1 MKVKPYPAGLIQ
13 LIIII
18 ITSHNKL
25 LPFHSPLAPLFVA

>member
-13 LIIII
+13 LIII

>member
-13 LIIII
+13 LII
-18 ITSHNKL
+18 TGHNKL